1 MQQQS
6 TAISLHTPLSEI
18 DYAFY
23 MKVLHVGSGPKL
35 DKLHP
40 YFREHSWVETRLDID
55 PECKPDIVASITD
68 MPAVTSQS
76 IDAVY
81 SSHNLEHLHA
91 HEVTLAVR
99 EFLRVLKPRGFAL
112 IALPDLQSVAQLV
125 VERGLNA
132 TAYVS
137 SAGPVAPI
145 DMIYGHRAAI
155 AHGMHFMAHRTGF
168 TAQTLSDV
176 LIGAGFKH
184 VATARVPPPH
194 CDLWALAFAFRPEH
208 SHLVEMAGALFPK

>member
-55 PECKPDIVASITD
+55 PECQPDIVASITD
-68 MPAVTSQS
+68 MTAVASQS
-76 IDAVY
+76 MDAVY

-155 AHGMHFMAHRTGF
+155 ACGMHFMAHRTADPWNRSRSAAAV
-168 TAQTLSDV
+168 AQPNCKRLRLQAPGRRDRSQP
-176 LIGAGFKH
+176 
-184 VATARVPPPH
+184 RRPPASLRWCSP
-194 CDLWALAFAFRPEH
+194 AQ
-208 SHLVEMAGALFPK
+208 